1 MKQYYEK
8 GDTLTIRHH
17 GVDYELE
24 IKEEADGFYGSVR
37 HKFKDAL
44 LRAIIPNY
52 YYCSSKISAWVGNGA
67 EYKACGVW
75 PYSNL
80 RDLNRLIW
88 KLQEAAEPE
97 KPNLVLKVGD
107 VIKYYGDEC
116 VIASGP
122 DKEGHHHAIM
132 AANDIWYQ
140 PSSSDKTYEELKF
153 VTFYKQYI
161 NPEKTE
167 HIEFIRHDEKAA
179 EFFKSF
185 LSQGDK

>member
-1 MKQYYEK
+1 MKKYYEK

-52 YYCSSKISAWVGNGA
+52 CSSKISAWVGNGA

-80 RDLNRLIW
+80 HDLNRLIW

-97 KPNLVLKVGD
+97 KPNPVLKVGD

-122 DKEGHHHAIM
+122 DKEGCHHAII
-132 AANDIWYQ
+132 AA
-140 PSSSDKTYEELKF
+140 EELKF
-153 VTFYKQYI
+153 VTFYKHYANPK
-161 NPEKTE
+161 NPERQ
-167 HIEFIRHDEKAA
+167 EFIRHDEKAA
-179 EFFKSF
+179 EFFKSL
-185 LSQGDK
+185 LSGRFNAS